1 MVAAIDLVQMPLG
14 SRMNTLTILFP
25 SPLKQSNGYLMG
37 YTQVTLLQVIACIL
51 ISLLRISHPYSTSQG
66 ARHAVVAAHIC

>member
-1 MVAAIDLVQMPLG
+1 
-14 SRMNTLTILFP
+14 
-25 SPLKQSNGYLMG
+25 MG

-66 ARHAVVAAHIC
+66 ARHAVVAAHICWMDVAKGWGQPFSSTPTTQLLAQSLAHNEC